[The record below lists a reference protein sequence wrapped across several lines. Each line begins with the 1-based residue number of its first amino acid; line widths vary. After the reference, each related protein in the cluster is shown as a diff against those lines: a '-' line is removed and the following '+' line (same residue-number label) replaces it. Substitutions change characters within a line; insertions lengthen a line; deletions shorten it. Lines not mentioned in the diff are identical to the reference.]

1 MTNRT
6 MCCFRKKKHKH
17 GVKKVQYQ
25 AMEKDSE
32 QRTKRGSVGPQRL
45 TQKALLEIKRSVYM
59 ITE

>member
-1 MTNRT
+1 